1 MVEAFLVNPASRMP
15 RNCDMVASAS
25 ALLRHRLERV
35 MTDHPDCPFEECAP
49 MVIGTINT
57 SLAAGSAGARGVTLV
72 VFD

>member
-1 MVEAFLVNPASRMP
+1 
-15 RNCDMVASAS
+15 MVASAS